1 MSNDNRRRPVHSHD
15 PEHARQEALHAREAR
30 RQHSGREGT
39 GQRKSSSDTSRQS
52 SSVTDRQPALHTS
65 SASRRKAISHNSR
78 YQQVRRQKIML
89 AGGGILLVLLLVI
102 IFSARACSSRKAAEA
117 AALQKAQAEAEAKK
131 AETAAAE
138 TVKTPVSL
146 TISVV
151 GDCTLGT
158 DETFDY
164 DTSFNAYYENNGKDY
179 FFKNVKS
186 IFEADD
192 LTIANFEGTLTD
204 SDTRADKTFAFKGPA
219 EYAQILTSGSV
230 EAVNTANNHSHDY
243 GDQSYTDTLT
253 ALDNAG
259 ITHFGYDDTAV
270 MDIKGVKVGL
280 VGIYELKDHLG
291 REQQLKDNI
300 AKVKKDGAELVIV
313 IFHWGNETETVP
325 DTNQMTLG
333 RLAIDEG
340 ADLVCGH
347 HPHVLQ
353 GIETYKGKNIVY
365 SLGNFCFGGNSSPSD
380 MDTMIFQQTFTITSE
395 GVQADNVTNIIPC
408 SISSADGYN
417 NYQPTPATGDE
428 ATRIKAKIQER
439 SAAIPAADSSASSG
453 TAGNS
458 DSNSSDST
466 DNSSSSSTDSSSD
479 GSASGA
485 DVSDGTASSDSSA
498 DSDSSSDVS
507 DGSTDSDTSD
517 DGSYSSDDEA
527 GNDDTSDFTD
537 DSEE

>member
-1 MSNDNRRRPVHSHD
+1 MANDNRKPPHKHD
-15 PEHARQEALHAREAR
+15 PELARKEALKARQTRTHHSSQKESGH
-30 RQHSGREGT
+30 RQN
-39 GQRKSSSDTSRQS
+39 TSRENNRPSTHS
-52 SSVTDRQPALHTS
+52 SA
-65 SASRRKAISHNSR
+65 ASRRKTIKKNSR
-78 YQQVRRQKIML
+78 YQQVRRQKMML
-89 AGGGILLVLLLVI
+89 AGGGLLLLLLVI
-102 IFSARACSSRKAAEA
+102 IFSARACISSRKAAEA
-117 AALQKAQAEAEAKK
+117 AALQKAQEEAAAKK
-131 AETAAAE
+131 AEEAAKAAQ
-138 TVKTPVSL
+138 KDPVSL

-164 DTSFNAYYENNGKDY
+164 DTSLNAYYDSNGKDY
-179 FFKNVKS
+179 FFQNVKS
-186 IFEADD
+186 IFAADD

-204 SDTRADKTFAFKGPA
+204 SDAREDKTFAFKAPA
-219 EYAQILTSGSV
+219 EYAQILTSGSI

-253 ALDNAG
+253 ALDNEG

-280 VGIYELKDHLG
+280 VGIYELNDHLG

-300 AKVKKDGAELVIV
+300 AKVKADGAELVIV

-380 MDTMIFQQTFTITSE
+380 MDTMIFQQTFTITSNA
-395 GVQADNVTNIIPC
+395 VQADNVTNIIPC

-428 ATRIKAKIQER
+428 ATRIKAKIDER
-439 SAAIPAADSSASSG
+439 SAAIPSADSTAKSSG
-453 TAGNS
+453 DTG
-458 DSNSSDST
+458 SSDTVSADEASGNT
-466 DNSSSSSTDSSSD
+466 DTSDESDTSSD
-479 GSASGA
+479 F
-485 DVSDGTASSDSSA
+485 SDESDSSDYDA
-498 DSDSSSDVS
+498 SDEED
-507 DGSTDSDTSD
+507 
-517 DGSYSSDDEA
+517 YSSDEEA
-527 GNDDTSDFTD
+527 DFSDN
-537 DSEE
+537 SEE

>member
-1 MSNDNRRRPVHSHD
+1 MANDNRKPPHKHD
-15 PEHARQEALHAREAR
+15 PELARKEALKARQTRTHHSSQKESGH
-30 RQHSGREGT
+30 RQN
-39 GQRKSSSDTSRQS
+39 TSRENNRPSTHS
-52 SSVTDRQPALHTS
+52 SA
-65 SASRRKAISHNSR
+65 ASRRKTIKKNSR
-78 YQQVRRQKIML
+78 YQQVRRQKMML
-89 AGGGILLVLLLVI
+89 AGGGLLLLLLVI
-102 IFSARACSSRKAAEA
+102 IFSAHACISSRKAAEA
-117 AALQKAQAEAEAKK
+117 AALQKAQEEATAKK
-131 AETAAAE
+131 AEEAAKAAQ
-138 TVKTPVSL
+138 KDPVSL

-164 DTSFNAYYENNGKDY
+164 DTSLNAYYDSNGKDY
-179 FFKNVKS
+179 FFQNVKS
-186 IFEADD
+186 IFSADD

-204 SDTRADKTFAFKGPA
+204 SDAREDKTFAFKAPA
-219 EYAQILTSGSV
+219 EYAQILTSGSI

-253 ALDNAG
+253 ALDNEG

-280 VGIYELKDHLG
+280 VGIYELNDHLG

-300 AKVKKDGAELVIV
+300 AKVKADGAELVIV

-380 MDTMIFQQTFTITSE
+380 MDTMIFQQTFTITSN

-428 ATRIKAKIQER
+428 ATRIKAKIDER
-439 SAAIPAADSSASSG
+439 SAAIPSADSTAKSSG
-453 TAGNS
+453 DTG
-458 DSNSSDST
+458 SSDTVSADEASGNT
-466 DNSSSSSTDSSSD
+466 DTSDESDTSSD
-479 GSASGA
+479 F
-485 DVSDGTASSDSSA
+485 SDESDSSDYDA
-498 DSDSSSDVS
+498 SDEED
-507 DGSTDSDTSD
+507 
-517 DGSYSSDDEA
+517 YSSDEEA
-527 GNDDTSDFTD
+527 DFSDN
-537 DSEE
+537 SEE